1 MQNLKN
7 NWFVVSKMRRIWWV
21 LTWALKIFKICTL
34 ICSFCAKYVTFDL
47 KRYRGVIFHD
57 TEEWCK
63 IWRKTNLWFEN
74 WHEEYGKFS
83 PEHLKFSKMGLWWD
97 PFIQIRK
104 CMSLRLTEELRVM
117 TMENDKFEEELTY
130 FKIDMKN
137 VTNFDPSIQKFAL

>member
-83 PEHLKFSKMGLWWD
+83 PEHLKFSRMGLWWD

>member
-130 FKIDMKN
+130 FKINMKN

>member
-83 PEHLKFSKMGLWWD
+83 PEHLKVSKMGLWWD

-137 VTNFDPSIQKFAL
+137 MTNFDPSIQKFAL

>member
-1 MQNLKN
+1 
-7 NWFVVSKMRRIWWV
+7 
-21 LTWALKIFKICTL
+21 
-34 ICSFCAKYVTFDL
+34 
-47 KRYRGVIFHD
+47 
-57 TEEWCK
+57 
-63 IWRKTNLWFEN
+63 
-74 WHEEYGKFS
+74 
-83 PEHLKFSKMGLWWD
+83 MGLGWD

>member
-83 PEHLKFSKMGLWWD
+83 PEHLNVSKMGLWWD

-137 VTNFDPSIQKFAL
+137 MTNFDPSIQKFAL